1 MLAKPTLTQQS
12 VLPEQNASG
21 MHQEQ
26 QNVLMM
32 FVTLIRLIH
41 HVKQMRNVCG
51 QHLHLHA
58 QQTLALSMQIQLNV
72 ELLRHASGTVL
83 TASKTH
89 AKFMPLILHAM
100 LKQNVFGI
108 QLQQLS
114 ALQMYALSTQ
124 IQQSV
129 ELM

>member
-58 QQTLALSMQIQLNV
+58 QQTLVLSMQIQLNV
-72 ELLRHASGTVL
+72 ELIKHASGMEL
-83 TASKTH
+83 NASKTH
-89 AKFMPLILHAM
+89 VKFMPLIVHAM
-100 LKQNVFGI
+100 LKQNVYGI

-114 ALQMYALSTQ
+114 APLMFAQTIQ
-124 IQQSV
+124 I
-129 ELM
+129 